1 MYDLFIQH
9 FDVDKTPRLK
19 AKKLEISKIMLVIL
33 AKEEERSDL
42 GEEPLSYTL
51 SEIKV
56 AQSAK
61 KKAGLGFKLDE
72 SDDETFEKLKNL
84 AAMEVEKIVE
94 S

>member
-1 MYDLFIQH
+1 M
-9 FDVDKTPRLK
+9 K